1 VSLQQP
7 RQSSVQSPKSSVVRI
22 CPLSPFAPDGTIRRE
37 VDLPDPERPS
47 RSKSE
52 GEIDYLV
59 CRDCGSPCYVFEM
72 EGRSVSEAQCLV
84 CGNDAPARFNL
95 GEESGS
101 DDND

>member
-1 VSLQQP
+1 
-7 RQSSVQSPKSSVVRI
+7 
-22 CPLSPFAPDGTIRRE
+22 
-37 VDLPDPERPS
+37 
-47 RSKSE
+47 
-52 GEIDYLV
+52 
-59 CRDCGSPCYVFEM
+59 M